1 MVEFK
6 DFAGLSE
13 PLKRLIEVVAEG
25 IGGISKPVLTRKNAD
40 AKANEIKAVAKAI
53 AESQKLLGPVKYDA
67 GEIIIESDQNQ
78 NIAELPDA
86 DFDRRV
92 ISRIA
97 YQEAK
102 RQDNIEKITQYAA
115 EDLDGNEEMGS
126 ERPESNWTA
135 RFFRIAEDIS
145 AEEMQALWGKV
156 LAGEV
161 KRPGSYSLR
170 TLDVLKNISQKEAE
184 TFVRV
189 ARIAFFSGNKAFV
202 PNPDHGKYLKEHFN
216 ITFLDLLLLREIGL
230 LAPSDLEFSLSPADE
245 DNQTVMTC
253 GSTCVLMDRPAGT
266 PKQPIQAVVFTEIGK
281 QLVQLVERTP
291 AEPQYIEKFASFFQK
306 PGVVVKSGTIVQWHG
321 EDFRYVGLHEVSGN
335 KPKPETKEDKPNKAN

>member
-6 DFAGLSE
+6 DLAGLSE

-40 AKANEIKAVAKAI
+40 AKAYEIKAVAEAI
-53 AESQKLLGPVKYDA
+53 AESQKLLGPVKYDG

-78 NIAELPDA
+78 NIAELPDT

-92 ISRIA
+92 ISRMA

-102 RQDNIEKITQYAA
+102 RQENIVSITQYAA
-115 EDLDGNEEMGS
+115 EDFDANEEMVS

-145 AEEMQALWGKV
+145 TEEMQALWGKM

-189 ARIAFFSGNKAFV
+189 ARLAFYSGDKVFV
-202 PNPDHGKYLKEHFN
+202 PNPDQEKYLKENFD
-216 ITFLDLLLLREIGL
+216 ISFLDLLLLREIGL
-230 LAPSDLEFSLSPADE
+230 SLRQVILSLAFH
-245 DNQTVMTC
+245 Q
-253 GSTCVLMDRPAGT
+253 
-266 PKQPIQAVVFTEIGK
+266 
-281 QLVQLVERTP
+281 
-291 AEPQYIEKFASFFQK
+291 QK
-306 PGVVVKSGTIVQWHG
+306 KTI
-321 EDFRYVGLHEVSGN
+321 R
-335 KPKPETKEDKPNKAN
+335 KP